1 MPQSMETGSF
11 HVRMRFM
18 MRCRMVVGG
27 FFVGAGCPGYPG
39 YPDGPDVPDCPD
51 VLDGPDCPEVPGPPE
66 SPDDPEDT
74 TLWFIKNSG
83 AWGLSA
89 LLGGQSLAPERW
101 AFSLWLS
108 SLYNVACLYSRLC
121 ISLSMS
127 FTCTSL
133 FTGVPSLSRM
143 KNVGM
148 LCTLYMTAD
157 VPLLS

>member
-1 MPQSMETGSF
+1 M
-11 HVRMRFM
+11 RMRFM
-18 MRCRMVVGG
+18 MRCRMVVGCFLG
-27 FFVGAGCPGYPG
+27 GPGCPELPDYPE
-39 YPDGPDVPDCPD
+39 VPEVPEVLDSPD
-51 VLDGPDCPEVPGPPE
+51 VLDGPDCPDVPGPPE
-66 SPDDPEDT
+66 SPDDLEDT

>member
-18 MRCRMVVGG
+18 MRCRMVVGCFLG
-27 FFVGAGCPGYPG
+27 GAGCPGYPG
-39 YPDGPDVPDCPD
+39 YPDGPDVPDR
-51 VLDGPDCPEVPGPPE
+51 
-66 SPDDPEDT
+66 PDDPEDT

>member
-39 YPDGPDVPDCPD
+39 YPDGPDVPDR
-51 VLDGPDCPEVPGPPE
+51 
-66 SPDDPEDT
+66 PDDPEDT